1 MNEVAPL
8 SAAPR
13 SRIEASIRVL
23 RPHQW
28 AKNAL
33 VLVPTLLVGGLPSQ
47 RSLISAGLA
56 AISFSLCASAGYVF
70 NDLRDVEADRAHSS
84 KRFRPFASGDLPVAF
99 GPPLL
104 VVLVVCSFG
113 IAVAALPLA
122 FVAMLALYFA
132 ATLTY
137 SLVLKDKF
145 MLDVV
150 ALAWLYTHRVLAG
163 GIATGISISAWLLAF
178 SMFMFSS
185 LAFVKRYVELR
196 HATRGGQLQGRGY
209 HTRDLEMIASM
220 GPCSGYLAVLVFCLY
235 IDGNTV
241 SGIYR
246 EPALLWFMA
255 PVLLYWVSR
264 VWFLAHRGQMHDDPV
279 AFALTDRPSW
289 LCAAAALFVG
299 AAARFWPR

>member
-1 MNEVAPL
+1 MNEVAP
-8 SAAPR
+8 SPAARP
-13 SRIEASIRVL
+13 SRLGASIRVL

-33 VLVPTLLVGGLPSQ
+33 VLVPALLVGGLPSRQ
-47 RSLISAGLA
+47 TVVAAGLA

-70 NDLRDVEADRAHSS
+70 NDLRDVEADRAHIS
-84 KRFRPFASGDLPVAF
+84 KRFRPFASGDLPLAY
-99 GPPLL
+99 GSPLL
-104 VVLVVCSFG
+104 AVLVAGSFG
-113 IAVAALPLA
+113 LALAALPLG

-145 MLDVV
+145 MVDVV

-196 HATRGGQLQGRGY
+196 HATRGGQLKGRGY

-241 SGIYR
+241 SSIYR
-246 EPALLWFMA
+246 EPAILWFIA

-264 VWFLAHRGQMHDDPV
+264 VWFLAHRGEMHDDPV
-279 AFALTDRPSW
+279 VFAATDRVS
-289 LCAAAALFVG
+289 LACGVACLAVVAASI
-299 AAARFWPR
+299 